1 MHTLEFQVDLMG
13 DDSNQSTLG
22 TSQVEIKKAVE
33 EALKG
38 FPGFSTLLE
47 AAGKLTQ
54 PVEDD
59 EPSEREDNS
68 TKLGGKS
75 RMLCRLR
82 APYHQTRGEKWWR
95 PRVSEVVPCGLSHE
109 VNGPVGSGVC
119 FICGLASTNATEST
133 VWRAIWSCWWLGMES
148 EHQRMQ

>member
-1 MHTLEFQVDLMG
+1 MRVSSGFVVMG
-13 DDSNQSTLG
+13 DDSNLG
-22 TSQVEIKKAVE
+22 TSRTSQAEIKKVVE

-59 EPSEREDNS
+59 KPSEREDNS

-75 RMLCRLR
+75 RILCRLY
-82 APYHQTRGEKWWR
+82 APYHQTRGENGSSQEYQRW
-95 PRVSEVVPCGLSHE
+95 CL
-109 VNGPVGSGVC
+109 VNCHTRLMV
-119 FICGLASTNATEST
+119 
-133 VWRAIWSCWWLGMES
+133 
-148 EHQRMQ
+148 Q